1 MKAKQ
6 RNRPVTMRDGAY
18 IEGALAQL
26 RFAHHLLR
34 GADSHNAAAYVAR
47 AIKSTQG
54 ALNNA
59 RRMLDKQTRENDK
72 C

>member
-6 RNRPVTMRDGAY
+6 RNRPVTTRDEID
-18 IEGALAQL
+18 IEAARFHLQEAREQL
-26 RFAHHLLR
+26 RRAQ
-34 GADSHNAAAYVAR
+34 ANNAAAYVAR

-59 RRMLDKQTRENDK
+59 RRMLDKQTRENAK
-72 C
+72 

>member
-6 RNRPVTMRDGAY
+6 RNRPVTTADECR
-18 IEGALAQL
+18 IEAALYYLGIARANL
-26 RFAHHLLR
+26 REVQAN
-34 GADSHNAAAYVAR
+34 NAAAYVAR

-59 RRMLDKQTRENDK
+59 RRMLDKQTRK
-72 C
+72 AK